1 MPPVDLRDRPSDCA
15 VENDKRIFALQDLGT
30 HSKATVDV
38 GTRKCQKIQID
49 GALHEIQPIKCDWCI
64 RDKANGECLFVEL
77 KGNDCVH
84 AANQICNTIQWFKNN
99 TRPFLLHQYAY
110 IVARSGIPKANTQIQ
125 LVITRLAK
133 KHSVILQCKHTPA
146 QLKF

>member
-1 MPPVDLRDRPSDCA
+1 MPPVDLSDRPSNCA
-15 VENDKRIFALQDLGT
+15 VENDKPIFALQDPRT
-30 HSKATVDV
+30 YSKATVDV

-49 GALHEIQPIKCDWCI
+49 GLLHEIQPIKCDWCI

-77 KGNDCVH
+77 KGHDCEH
-84 AANQICNTIQWFKNN
+84 AAKQICNTIQWFKSN

-110 IVARSGIPKANTQIQ
+110 IIAHSRIPGTNTRIQ
-125 LVITRLAK
+125 LAIRRLAQ
-133 KHSVILQCKHTPA
+133 KHHVILQCKHSSA